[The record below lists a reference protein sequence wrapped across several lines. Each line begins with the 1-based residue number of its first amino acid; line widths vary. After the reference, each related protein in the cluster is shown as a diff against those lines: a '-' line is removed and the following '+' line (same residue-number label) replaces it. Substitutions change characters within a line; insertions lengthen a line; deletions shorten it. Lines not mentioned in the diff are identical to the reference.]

1 MTAEEL
7 YQKEFGDAD
16 SVPKES
22 VIRLLQHFAKVL
34 KMEREQSLRTH
45 NVAGLS
51 KQCEHPWASVLGDG
65 EMSPAKCLKC
75 GKWL

>member
-1 MTAEEL
+1 MTAKEL

-34 KMEREQSLRTH
+34 KIEREQSLRI
-45 NVAGLS
+45 
-51 KQCEHPWASVLGDG
+51 QDMEI
-65 EMSPAKCLKC
+65 
-75 GKWL
+75 